1 MDPHPYRQETSP
13 SDINLRRRLGSY
25 ELQQRIG
32 EGGMG
37 VVYRARHVDSGEEL
51 AIKLIKRGMDTDSV
65 LRRFH
70 NERRILETLNH
81 PNIAKILDAGAT
93 PEGLP
98 YFVMEYIAGEPIGHY
113 CDIHKLSIQS
123 RLKLFEKVCAAVQC
137 AHESHIVHRDIKPE
151 NILVTADGEP
161 KLLDFGIAKVL
172 DIGGP
177 TQDATLTIIPVMT
190 PHYASPE
197 QARGASVNAS
207 SDIYSLGVLLYELLV
222 GCSPYRSAGSSAASF
237 VHAIANEEPPRPSF
251 SIAHLGP
258 ADPKA
263 AAIAANRATG
273 LTQLRASLL
282 GDLDA
287 IVLTALDKEPAGR
300 YRTVAAFSAD
310 IRRHL
315 EGGRV
320 NARKLNWRLARL
332 SSRTRRAIA
341 VAALGVVVCATSFA
355 RLLSNRRPEQPQC
368 QAVRGGPRLSE
379 PLQPAIRGVA
389 QYGAHG
395 NAFHRACGG
404 GPSAH
409 RARRAGFACQGRDGA
424 A

>member
-1 MDPHPYRQETSP
+1 
-13 SDINLRRRLGSY
+13 
-25 ELQQRIG
+25 
-32 EGGMG
+32 MG
-37 VVYRARHVDSGEEL
+37 VVYRARHVDSGEDL

-98 YFVMEYIAGEPIGHY
+98 YFVMEYIAGQPISQY
-113 CDIHKLSIQS
+113 CDVHKLSIES

-172 DIGGP
+172 DIAGP

-222 GCSPYRSAGSSAASF
+222 GMLALP
-237 VHAIANEEPPRPSF
+237 
-251 SIAHLGP
+251 LG
-258 ADPKA
+258 
-263 AAIAANRATG
+263 G
-273 LTQLRASLL
+273 EF
-282 GDLDA
+282 G
-287 IVLTALDKEPAGR
+287 
-300 YRTVAAFSAD
+300 
-310 IRRHL
+310 
-315 EGGRV
+315 
-320 NARKLNWRLARL
+320 
-332 SSRTRRAIA
+332 
-341 VAALGVVVCATSFA
+341 GVV
-355 RLLSNRRPEQPQC
+355 
-368 QAVRGGPRLSE
+368 
-379 PLQPAIRGVA
+379 
-389 QYGAHG
+389 
-395 NAFHRACGG
+395 RAC
-404 GPSAH
+404 H
-409 RARRAGFACQGRDGA
+409 RL
-424 A
+424 